1 MAVATTN
8 TLKPQLLVL
17 KEGDFVFEEGDEAVF
32 AYVLVEG
39 VIEIMQTVKG
49 EPHVLGKVEKGTVF
63 GEMAIIDGFPRSA
76 SARAATACKVQ
87 EVGHKEFIDY
97 ISKKP
102 DAAFTIM
109 TRLSGFVRSADKQAS
124 KNRLFASNAE
134 NNEEENDQNNYQTD
148 KIAVHNFEDTESIYS
163 KPPSK
168 PVIIT
173 AVALLLFTLCMVIW
187 SS

>member
-1 MAVATTN
+1 MAVAQTN

-17 KEGDFVFEEGDEAVF
+17 KEGDFVFEEGDEAIF
-32 AYVLVEG
+32 AYVLIEG
-39 VIEIMQTVKG
+39 AIEILQTVKG

-76 SARAATACKVQ
+76 SARAATECKVQ

-97 ISKKP
+97 ISRKP

-124 KNRLFASNAE
+124 KNLLFSSNPAE
-134 NNEEENDQNNYQTD
+134 NEEENDHNNYQTD
-148 KIAVHNFEDTESIYS
+148 KLSLIHI
-163 KPPSK
+163 
-168 PVIIT
+168 
-173 AVALLLFTLCMVIW
+173 
-187 SS
+187 